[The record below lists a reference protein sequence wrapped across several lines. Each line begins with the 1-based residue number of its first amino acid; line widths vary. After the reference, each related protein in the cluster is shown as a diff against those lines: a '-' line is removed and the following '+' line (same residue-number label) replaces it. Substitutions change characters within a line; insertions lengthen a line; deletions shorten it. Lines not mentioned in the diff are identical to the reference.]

1 MKSSDV
7 KKILVQRFGLPVR
20 VRTIPGALNL
30 IEAWVPWAARF
41 SETEFPLA
49 LRLFSLRTEYGFN
62 ADWMD
67 RGVAGNTG
75 LHGIALTA
83 TNWARVLNQSIKL

>member
-30 IEAWVPWAARF
+30 IEAWVPWAAR
-41 SETEFPLA
+41 SASTEFPLA
-49 LRLFSLRTEYGFN
+49 LRVLSLQTEYSFN
-62 ADWMD
+62 AGWMEQ
-67 RGVAGNTG
+67 GVAGNTG
-75 LHGIALTA
+75 LHGITLTA
-83 TNWARVLNQSIKL
+83 TNWARVLENL